1 MTLHEALV
9 RVIVAV
15 LVGLFVIGFLYGLI
29 A

>member
-15 LVGLFVIGFLYGLI
+15 LVGLFVIGFLYGLL